1 MDPITVRER
10 KCSVPK
16 PSLHPTRPLPTQ
28 SRAQTSKTNIDQ
40 PQKNVRASTAGDATS
55 LHLRHTTKLFLEL
68 TAATATTVGA
78 GAAGAVRGGIRVLS
92 WDDRRLPPFPGPW
105 RRRRRRRRRD
115 KSLQRGITAAPR
127 GARRHVQGGGRPRW
141 RDGRGIQEVTWRLT
155 YRLARSSSS

>member
-40 PQKNVRASTAGDATS
+40 PQKNVCASTAGDATS

-78 GAAGAVRGGIRVLS
+78 GAAGAVSGGITESSRGMI
-92 WDDRRLPPFPGPW
+92 DDCLRFRARGVGVGGVGDVISLCSAGSRPPP
-105 RRRRRRRRRD
+105 
-115 KSLQRGITAAPR
+115 

-141 RDGRGIQEVTWRLT
+141 CDGRGTREVTWRLT
-155 YRLARSSSS
+155 YGLARSSSS